1 MNYYAILKKHYDGKI
16 WGIAEDYTTLDW
28 GDENETPKPTNEEL
42 ITLWN
47 NMEYD
52 YLKEI
57 MRKERNQLLKDCDHC
72 ALSDFPN
79 RENYI
84 LYRQQLRELPEN
96 WTIDTPFPQ
105 KPT

>member
-1 MNYYAILKKHYDGKI
+1 MNYYAIFKKHDDGKL
-16 WGIAEDYTTLDW
+16 WGIAEDYSTLEWLD
-28 GDENETPKPTNEEL
+28 ETPKPTDEEL
-42 ITLWN
+42 IILWN

-72 ALSDFPN
+72 ALPDYPN
-79 RENYI
+79 RDKWI
-84 LYRQQLRELPEN
+84 VYRQELRDLPEN
-96 WTIDTPFPQ
+96 WTINTPFAQ

>member
-1 MNYYAILKKHYDGKI
+1 
-16 WGIAEDYTTLDW
+16 
-28 GDENETPKPTNEEL
+28 
-42 ITLWN
+42 
-47 NMEYD
+47 MEYD

>member
-1 MNYYAILKKHYDGKI
+1 MMDYRVTMSFMHPNKDYMC
-16 WGIAEDYTTLDW
+16 EDTYESLVW
-28 GDENETPKPTNEEL
+28 NETELKPTDEEL
-42 ITLWN
+42 KDYWDTIK
-47 NMEYD
+47 YD

-57 MRKERNQLLKDCDHC
+57 MRNERNQLLKDCDHC
-72 ALSDFPN
+72 ALPDFPN

-84 LYRQQLRELPEN
+84 LYRQELRELPDN

>member
-1 MNYYAILKKHYDGKI
+1 MCCFKKYYDGKI
-16 WGIAEDYTTLDW
+16 WGIAEDYSTLDW

-52 YLKEI
+52 YSKDI
-57 MRKERNQLLKDCDHC
+57 MRKERNQLLKNCDHC
-72 ALSDFPN
+72 ALPDFPN

-84 LYRQQLRELPEN
+84 LYRQALRELPEN

>member
-1 MNYYAILKKHYDGKI
+1 MNYYAILKKYYDGKV
-16 WGIAEDYTTLDW
+16 WGIAEDYSTLDW
-28 GDENETPKPTNEEL
+28 GDENETPKPTEEEM
-42 ITLWN
+42 ISHWN

-52 YLKEI
+52 YLKDT
-57 MRKERNQLLKDCDHC
+57 MRKERNQLLKDCDPC
-72 ALSDFPN
+72 ALPDFPN

-84 LYRQQLRELPEN
+84 LYRQALRELPEN

>member
-1 MNYYAILKKHYDGKI
+1 MMDYRATMSFMHPNKDYMC
-16 WGIAEDYTTLDW
+16 EDTYESLVW
-28 GDENETPKPTNEEL
+28 NETEPKPTDEEL
-42 ITLWN
+42 KDYWDTIK
-47 NMEYD
+47 YD

-57 MRKERNQLLKDCDHC
+57 MRNERNQLLKDCDHC
-72 ALSDFPN
+72 ALPDFPN

-84 LYRQQLRELPEN
+84 LYRQELRELPDN

>member
-1 MNYYAILKKHYDGKI
+1 L
-16 WGIAEDYTTLDW
+16 
-28 GDENETPKPTNEEL
+28 GDETPKPTDEEL
-42 ITLWN
+42 IILWN

-72 ALSDFPN
+72 ALPDFSN
-79 RENYI
+79 REIHI
-84 LYRQQLRELPEN
+84 LYRQELRELPEN

-105 KPT
+105 IT

>member
-1 MNYYAILKKHYDGKI
+1 MNYYAILKKHYDGKN
-16 WGIAEDYTTLDW
+16 WGIAEDYSTSEWLD
-28 GDENETPKPTNEEL
+28 EIPKPTNEEL
-42 ITLWN
+42 IILWN

-57 MRKERNQLLKDCDHC
+57 MRKERNQLLKDCDYC
-72 ALSDFPN
+72 ALPDFPN

-84 LYRQQLRELPEN
+84 LYRQELRELPEN

>member
-1 MNYYAILKKHYDGKI
+1 MKHYS
-16 WGIAEDYTTLDW
+16 TLDW
-28 GDENETPKPTNEEL
+28 GDETPKPTDEEL

-52 YLKEI
+52 SLKDI
-57 MRKERNQLLKDCDHC
+57 MRKERNQLLKDCDYC
-72 ALSDFPN
+72 ALPDFPN

-84 LYRQQLRELPEN
+84 LYRQELRELPDN

>member
-1 MNYYAILKKHYDGKI
+1 M
-16 WGIAEDYTTLDW
+16 GIAEDYSTLDW
-28 GDENETPKPTNEEL
+28 GDETPKPTDEEL
-42 ITLWN
+42 KILWN

-57 MRKERNQLLKDCDHC
+57 MRKERNQLLKDCDYC
-72 ALSDFPN
+72 ALPDFPN

-105 KPT
+105 KPA